1 MYHLQDPRCITPIF
15 VFHGMLGCVL
25 CRLIFIQA
33 VKDGESASPVQ
44 SLVGTSA
51 QALDLNRLD
60 PLKGNALFRDVQWDF
75 SNESIDP
82 HIVGLAVAAE

>member
-1 MYHLQDPRCITPIF
+1 MMCAALLLRLLCGNIR
-15 VFHGMLGCVL
+15 GAL

-44 SLVGTSA
+44 SVVGTST
-51 QALDLNRLD
+51 QALDLNKLE

-75 SNESIDP
+75 ANESIDP
-82 HIVGLAVAAE
+82 HIVGLAIAAE